1 MSKLHLGKAGS
12 SAVSVDLD
20 VLRVS
25 HGLVQGASGAGKSYL
40 LRVIAEQ
47 LPRHIQTV
55 IIDPEGEY
63 ATLREK
69 VPYILVGKDGDT
81 PARTDTAELLAERVL
96 TLGAS
101 AICDLYSL
109 EREEQQEWVRR
120 FITRLMSL
128 PRSLWRP
135 MVIIIDEAHLFAP
148 EKGEGHSVSTRAVE
162 DLCSR
167 GRKHGIGI
175 ILATQRIAKLSN
187 NAASEM
193 QNNFVGRTFLQADRE
208 KASKAMGVPKRVAE
222 QEKFYNDLKVL
233 NPGDFWCLG
242 VAVSTE
248 RIVFHVASATTTH
261 PEPGSQGEQHRPAPP
276 EEIRA
281 VLAELGDLPQQ
292 AEEQQDEVVAL
303 RSVVAEKDGE
313 LFDLRDKVSRL
324 VFELADK
331 ERPVVM
337 LPNVNGIREKLEAF
351 DKATDFDARL
361 DEVCAQLRFHVA
373 SLKQGIEA
381 DLQEISEAAD
391 PEQST
396 KTMCGPTKTVGFTE
410 VDHTIAPRSIAHR
423 SIAHRDQSESLKNVT
438 YVTSHDVKKIRA
450 GAERILMSLLQWYPK
465 QLTRSKVAA
474 MVAMKKTGGTFG
486 TYLSDLRV
494 AGLIQVNGD
503 LLSATESARHIYAG
517 RVQRAPRST
526 REVVELWTPKLRAGA
541 LRILEVLIAHRGQ
554 MVLRTDVGRKVGME
568 PSGGTFGTYLS
579 DLRTA
584 ELIVD
589 SGGGAIA
596 ANKET
601 LFL

>member
-1 MSKLHLGKAGS
+1 MSKLVLGNSGTAK
-12 SAVSVDLD
+12 VSIDLD
-20 VLRVS
+20 VMRVS
-25 HGLVQGASGAGKSYL
+25 HALVQGASGAGKSYL

-63 ATLREK
+63 ASLREK

-81 PARTDTAELLAERVL
+81 PVRTDTAELLAERVL
-96 TLGAS
+96 KLGAS

-128 PRSLWRP
+128 PRSLWHP
-135 MVIIIDEAHLFAP
+135 MVVIIDEAHLFAP

-208 KASKAMGVPKRVAE
+208 KAAKAMGVPKRVAE

-276 EEIRA
+276 DEIRA

-292 AEEQQDEVVAL
+292 AEDQENEVVAL
-303 RSVVAEKDGE
+303 RDR
-313 LFDLRDKVSRL
+313 LFDAESESRELSMRIQELEAQVQERD
-324 VFELADK
+324 
-331 ERPVVM
+331 RPVVV
-337 LPNVNGIREKLEAF
+337 LPNVNGIRKKLEAF
-351 DKATDFDARL
+351 DKANDFDARL
-361 DEVCAQLRFHVA
+361 DEVCAALRFHVTT
-373 SLKQGIEA
+373 LKQGIETELTTLET
-381 DLQEISEAAD
+381 DSIGGY
-391 PEQST
+391 QST
-396 KTMCGPTKTVGFTE
+396 QTMCVPRETVGFRE
-410 VDHTIAPRSIAHR
+410 QIFDVDHTRTPEHR
-423 SIAHRDQSESLKNVT
+423 AAVQPLNNGT
-438 YVTSHDVKKIRA
+438 YVASDKKLRS
-450 GAERILMSLLQWYPK
+450 GAERILMVLLQWYPK

-474 MVAMKKTGGTFG
+474 LVAMKKTGGTFG
-486 TYLSDLRV
+486 TYLSDLRT
-494 AGLIQVNGD
+494 AGMIAVNGD
-503 LLSATESARHIYAG
+503 LLSATDAARKQYAG
-517 RVQRAPRST
+517 QITRSPRTT
-526 REVVELWTPKLRAGA
+526 REVVALWESKLRGGA
-541 LRILEVLIAHRGQ
+541 LRILQELINHRGHP
-554 MVLRTDVGRKVGME
+554 VSRADLGKKVGME

-584 ELIVD
+584 DLLVD
-589 SGGGAIA
+589 AGNGTVA
-596 ANKET
+596 ANKEA